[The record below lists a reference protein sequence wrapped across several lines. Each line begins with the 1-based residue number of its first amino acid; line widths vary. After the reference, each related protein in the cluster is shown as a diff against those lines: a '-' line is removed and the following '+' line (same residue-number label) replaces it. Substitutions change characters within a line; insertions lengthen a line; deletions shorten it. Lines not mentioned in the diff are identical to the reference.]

1 MDLSKSLDVFDPT
14 KVRERIHVIGCGSVG
29 STVVELLARYG
40 LTKFTLYDFD
50 IVEPKNIANQMFT
63 AEHVGKMKVEALRD
77 IVCSINP
84 DAKADIRM
92 EPKGWVDQN
101 ISGYVILA
109 PDNIEV
115 RKEFVKQNRMNP
127 NIKGVFD
134 FRTGLFDAQH
144 YAADWGDPRQI
155 EALWKSMDFT
165 HEEAKAETPVSA
177 CGIVLGVAPTV
188 RVICDFGVINFI
200 NFATKGEIKKTILSS
215 PFALNM
221 GDGMVL
227 AM

>member
-1 MDLSKSLDVFDPT
+1 
-14 KVRERIHVIGCGSVG
+14 
-29 STVVELLARYG
+29 
-40 LTKFTLYDFD
+40 
-50 IVEPKNIANQMFT
+50 
-63 AEHVGKMKVEALRD
+63 
-77 IVCSINP
+77 
-84 DAKADIRM
+84 
-92 EPKGWVDQN
+92 
-101 ISGYVILA
+101 
-109 PDNIEV
+109 
-115 RKEFVKQNRMNP
+115 
-127 NIKGVFD
+127 
-134 FRTGLFDAQH
+134 
-144 YAADWGDPRQI
+144 
-155 EALWKSMDFT
+155 MDFT